1 MPAPRRER
9 SAPPGERDAATI
21 EDGRWLFAGNC
32 EFVAGAATYDGLPD
46 ALLPE
51 VAFVGRSN
59 VGKSSL
65 VNALTGR
72 RALARTSNTPG
83 RTRQINFF
91 LLRETLML
99 ADLPG
104 YGYARA
110 PKSEIG
116 NWTSL
121 IFAYLRGRPTLRR
134 VCMLIDARHG
144 IRNSDE
150 DVMRDLDGAAVSYQV
165 VLTKC
170 DKVKQEPLS
179 DIAAAAGRR
188 IATHPA
194 AHPVIV
200 RTSAARSD
208 GIELLRA
215 ELASLAR
222 PAVPDP

>member
-1 MPAPRRER
+1 M
-9 SAPPGERDAATI
+9 DAATI
-21 EDGRWLFAGNC
+21 EDGRWLFAGEC

-51 VAFVGRSN
+51 VAFAGRSN

-72 RALARTSNTPG
+72 RSLARTSNAPG

-91 LLRETLML
+91 MLRDALMM

-110 PKSEIG
+110 PKSDIR

-121 IFAYLRGRPTLRR
+121 VFAYLRGRPTLRR
-134 VCMLIDARHG
+134 VCLLIDARHG
-144 IRNSDE
+144 IRNADE
-150 DVMRDLDGAAVSYQV
+150 DVMRDLDRAAVSYQV

-170 DKVKQEPLS
+170 DKVKPEPLS
-179 DIAAAAGRR
+179 DVAESAGRR
-188 IATHPA
+188 TAAHPA
-194 AHPVIV
+194 AHPEIL
-200 RTSAARSD
+200 RTSAVRSD

-222 PAVPDP
+222 PAVPNP

>member
-1 MPAPRRER
+1 MQVSRRER
-9 SAPPGERDAATI
+9 SAPPEERDI

-51 VAFVGRSN
+51 VAFAGRSN

-72 RALARTSNTPG
+72 RTLARTSNTPG

-91 LLRETLML
+91 LLREALML

-110 PKSEIG
+110 PKSDIR

-134 VCMLIDARHG
+134 VCLLIDARHG

-150 DVMRDLDGAAVSYQV
+150 DVMRSLDGAAVSYQV

-179 DIAAAAGRR
+179 EIAAATDRR
-188 IATHPA
+188 IAAHPA
-194 AHPVIV
+194 AHPAIV

-215 ELASLAR
+215 ELASLVR

>member
-1 MPAPRRER
+1 M
-9 SAPPGERDAATI
+9 DAATI
-21 EDGRWLFAGNC
+21 EDGRWLFAGEC

-51 VAFVGRSN
+51 VAFAGRSN

-72 RALARTSNTPG
+72 RSLARTSNAPG

-91 LLRETLML
+91 VLRDALMM

-110 PKSEIG
+110 PKSDIR

-121 IFAYLRGRPTLRR
+121 VFAYLRGRPTLRR
-134 VCMLIDARHG
+134 VCLLIDARHG
-144 IRNSDE
+144 IRNADE
-150 DVMRDLDGAAVSYQV
+150 DVMRDLDRAAVSYQV

-170 DKVKQEPLS
+170 DKVKPEPLS
-179 DIAAAAGRR
+179 GVAESAGRR
-188 IATHPA
+188 TAAHPA
-194 AHPVIV
+194 AHPEIL
-200 RTSAARSD
+200 RTSAVRSD

-222 PAVPDP
+222 PAVPNP

>member
-1 MPAPRRER
+1 M
-9 SAPPGERDAATI
+9 DAATI
-21 EDGRWLFAGNC
+21 ENGRWLFAGEC

-51 VAFVGRSN
+51 VAFAGRSN

-72 RALARTSNTPG
+72 RALARTSNAPG

-91 LLRETLML
+91 MLRDALML
-99 ADLPG
+99 TDLPG

-110 PKSEIG
+110 PKSDIR

-121 IFAYLRGRPTLRR
+121 VFAYLRGRPTLRR
-134 VCMLIDARHG
+134 ICLLIDARHG
-144 IRNSDE
+144 IRNADE
-150 DVMRDLDGAAVSYQV
+150 DVMRDLDRAAVPYQV

-170 DKVKQEPLS
+170 DKVKPEPLS
-179 DIAAAAGRR
+179 GVAEAAGRR
-188 IATHPA
+188 IAAHPA
-194 AHPVIV
+194 AHPEIL
-200 RTSAARSD
+200 RTSAVRSD

-215 ELASLAR
+215 ELAALAR
-222 PAVPDP
+222 PAAPNP

>member
-1 MPAPRRER
+1 M
-9 SAPPGERDAATI
+9 DAATI
-21 EDGRWLFAGNC
+21 EDGRWLFAGEC

-51 VAFVGRSN
+51 VAFAGRSN

-72 RALARTSNTPG
+72 RALARTSNAPG

-91 LLRETLML
+91 MLRGALML

-110 PKSEIG
+110 PKSDIR

-121 IFAYLRGRPTLRR
+121 VFAYLRGRPTLRR
-134 VCMLIDARHG
+134 VCLLIDARRG
-144 IRNSDE
+144 IRNADE
-150 DVMRDLDGAAVSYQV
+150 DVMRDLDRAAVSYQV

-170 DKVKQEPLS
+170 DKAKPEPLS
-179 DIAAAAGRR
+179 GIAEAVGRR
-188 IATHPA
+188 TAAHPA
-194 AHPVIV
+194 AHPEIL
-200 RTSAARSD
+200 RTSAVRSD

-215 ELASLAR
+215 ELASFAR
-222 PAVPDP
+222 PAVSNP

>member
-1 MPAPRRER
+1 M
-9 SAPPGERDAATI
+9 DAATI
-21 EDGRWLFAGNC
+21 EDGRWLFAGEC

-51 VAFVGRSN
+51 VAFAGRSN

-72 RALARTSNTPG
+72 RSLARTSNAPG

-91 LLRETLML
+91 VLRDALMM

-110 PKSEIG
+110 PKSDIR

-121 IFAYLRGRPTLRR
+121 VFAYLRGRPTLRR
-134 VCMLIDARHG
+134 VCLLIDARHG
-144 IRNSDE
+144 IRNADE
-150 DVMRDLDGAAVSYQV
+150 DVMRDLDRAAVSYQV

-170 DKVKQEPLS
+170 DKVKPEPLS
-179 DIAAAAGRR
+179 DVAESAGRR
-188 IATHPA
+188 TAAHPA
-194 AHPVIV
+194 AHPEIL
-200 RTSAARSD
+200 RTSAVRSD
-208 GIELLRA
+208 GIESLRA

-222 PAVPDP
+222 PAVPNP

>member
-1 MPAPRRER
+1 M
-9 SAPPGERDAATI
+9 DAATI
-21 EDGRWLFAGNC
+21 EDGRWLFAGEC

-51 VAFVGRSN
+51 VAFAGRSN

-72 RALARTSNTPG
+72 RSLARTSNAPG

-91 LLRETLML
+91 VLRDALMM

-110 PKSEIG
+110 PKSDIR

-121 IFAYLRGRPTLRR
+121 VFAYLRGRPTLRR
-134 VCMLIDARHG
+134 VCLLIDARHG
-144 IRNSDE
+144 IRNADE
-150 DVMRDLDGAAVSYQV
+150 DVMRDLDRAAVSYQV

-170 DKVKQEPLS
+170 DKVKPEPLS
-179 DIAAAAGRR
+179 DAAAAAGRR
-188 IATHPA
+188 TAAHPA
-194 AHPVIV
+194 AHPEIL
-200 RTSAARSD
+200 RTSAVRSD

-222 PAVPDP
+222 PAVPNP